1 MIPHPKFLGVYLAL
15 YDSLV
20 DDDEDVRGQGARV
33 ASTILSV
40 TASTAADTDTTT
52 LSLSPPAAKER
63 LLHFLSESYRS
74 SVLLCVESVRRLTGM
89 DSVLDSASANMQ
101 DHGAQ
106 IKQAS
111 INFHFRPVADLYSEA
126 RTTSNIVFV
135 EERQN
140 LYIDTVSEAEAWAQL
155 LLRLDPDA
163 WPLSVA
169 SDLETWTVEGLA
181 QILKTLQSGVDGALS
196 PTSKPEVFTLF
207 TRVILAAKVLIV
219 RWETRASSVEKGQEH
234 ICVELLEKL
243 LELGRSR
250 LFHDLLLHRIETIVE
265 GTSQSHG
272 LRSEIVA
279 AAKR

>member
-1 MIPHPKFLGVYLAL
+1 MIPDPKILGVYLAL

-20 DDDEDVRGQGARV
+20 DDDEDVRDQGARL
-33 ASTILSV
+33 ASTVLSV

-63 LLHFLSESYRS
+63 LLYFLSENYRS
-74 SVLLCVESVRRLTGM
+74 SVLLCVESIRRLTGM
-89 DSVLDSASANMQ
+89 DRAPESASANLQ
-101 DHGAQ
+101 DDA
-106 IKQAS
+106 
-111 INFHFRPVADLYSEA
+111 FVLHFRPVADLYSEA
-126 RTTSNIVFV
+126 QTTSNIVFV

-163 WPLSVA
+163 WPLNVA

-181 QILKTLQSGVDGALS
+181 QILKTLQSGVDGGALS

-207 TRVILAAKVLIV
+207 TRVLLAAKILIV
-219 RWETRASSVEKGQEH
+219 RWETRVSSKEKGQEH

-243 LELGRSR
+243 PELGRSR
-250 LFHDLLLHRIETIVE
+250 SFHDLLFYRIEKIVE
-265 GTSQSHG
+265 ESSQAHG
-272 LRSEIVA
+272 LRSLVSA
-279 AAKR
+279 AAKNDI